1 MKNIT
6 DDTPIAMLT
15 VGQLKEILSIDKI
28 MGHLTPSRAPDKEVL
43 TAADL
48 ARLTGYSISTVY
60 KLTSERKIPF
70 HKPEHKGRKLYFNRE
85 EIPDWL
91 QSESHPTIEQE
102 NIQRIKKILTM
113 TTETATTKPVFD
125 PEVPPR
131 EGFIFYRSFYEAL
144 VSMKPMARLHLYD
157 MIMEYAFYNKE
168 PTDLN
173 AAQKIAFKLIRP
185 QLNANERKRQ
195 AKYKEKATKK
205 NNGEEL
211 NKFFTKTEDEE
222 NGNLQIFSDIQY
234 E

>member
-1 MKNIT
+1 MKNEKT
-6 DDTPIAMLT
+6 
-15 VGQLKEILSIDKI
+15 
-28 MGHLTPSRAPDKEVL
+28 
-43 TAADL
+43 
-48 ARLTGYSISTVY
+48 
-60 KLTSERKIPF
+60 
-70 HKPEHKGRKLYFNRE
+70 
-85 EIPDWL
+85 
-91 QSESHPTIEQE
+91 
-102 NIQRIKKILTM
+102 
-113 TTETATTKPVFD
+113 TTKPAFD

-144 VSMKPMARLHLYD
+144 ASMKPMARLHLYD
-157 MIMEYAFYNKE
+157 MIMRYALYGEE

-205 NNGEEL
+205 NNDEEL
-211 NKFFTKTEDEE
+211 NDFFTKTEDKE